1 MTTETALVPVT
12 PLQLRLKDFCVW
24 IETKFERRLSRFA
37 FSLRMALAA
46 AVFYGLFVAQK
57 TWLAGA
63 PALVRAVPWLLGAWA
78 AFCVIL
84 EIVRRFHDLGRT
96 GGLFWAVAIPYWAS
110 WRIADLFQL
119 ADKPERRWMWIL
131 LAVFCLWS
139 FWLTIQLFLRQGT
152 DGPNGYEGRGFHSAS
167 ENP

>member
-57 TWLAGA
+57 TWLAGT

>member
-12 PLQLRLKDFCVW
+12 PVQLRLKDFCVW
-24 IETKFERRLSRFA
+24 IDTKFERRLSRFA

-63 PALVRAVPWLLGAWA
+63 PALIRAVPWLLGAWA

>member
-152 DGPNGYEGRGFHSAS
+152 DGPNGYEGRGFHPAS